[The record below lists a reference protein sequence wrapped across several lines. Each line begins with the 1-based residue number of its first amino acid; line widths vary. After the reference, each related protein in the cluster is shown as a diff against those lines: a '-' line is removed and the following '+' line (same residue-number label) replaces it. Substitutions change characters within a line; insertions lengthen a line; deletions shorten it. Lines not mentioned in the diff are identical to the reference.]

1 VAAPASPLSGRLLDA
16 ASARAY
22 SFGVSL
28 RGVRRAVAA
37 FLLFFIPLAAI
48 DMELLAHRAVPLDAD
63 FSRFLDGVYV
73 RTSRGETI
81 VLVTSATLWDFYPF
95 QSTVYALPGREVL
108 PSLTPQPTSS
118 TRMAAPK
125 LEPWPA
131 NGRRVDYIV
140 AWDLGRLPAGRV
152 VWRDGKGVLLA
163 P

>member
-1 VAAPASPLSGRLLDA
+1 M
-16 ASARAY
+16 
-22 SFGVSL
+22 
-28 RGVRRAVAA
+28 RRAVAA

-48 DMELLAHRAVPLDAD
+48 DIGLLAHRAAPLDAD
-63 FSRFLDGVYV
+63 FSRFLDGVYA
-73 RTSRGETI
+73 RTSRGDTD

-95 QSTVYALPGREVL
+95 QPAVYALPGREVL
-108 PSLTPQPTSS
+108 PSLKPQPMSS

-140 AWDLGRLPAGRV
+140 AWDVDRLPAGRV
-152 VWRDGKGVLLA
+152 VWRQGKGVLLA